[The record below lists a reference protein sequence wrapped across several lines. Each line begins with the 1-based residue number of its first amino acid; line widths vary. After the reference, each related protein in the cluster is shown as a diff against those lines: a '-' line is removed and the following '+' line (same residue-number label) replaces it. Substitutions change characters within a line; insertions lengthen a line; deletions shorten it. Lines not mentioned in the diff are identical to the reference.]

1 MLKKGKQP
9 NKICTPGKKGKHKC
23 CYCPNE
29 YKSSSGLWYHKRACH
44 PGQCKKKKNYQRAEW
59 RNQIRERIKSFD
71 EEEDRV
77 LTDYELWGLDGD
89 YSNYS
94 YPILNEPGMLE
105 DVVTLKHNDPR
116 YGSQLLYD
124 LSEDNFED
132 LEKYLGKQRGRPP
145 GSKNRIKLQPAEP
158 QRAEPYGPEERKK
171 AIKRWKSKRTK
182 RNWLKKLP
190 FFKRRRDV
198 AKSRRRVKG
207 RFVNELK
214 VGGKKKRRKTRRRK
228 KRRKR
233 NYKKR
238 TLKN

>member
-1 MLKKGKQP
+1 MSKKGKQP
-9 NKICTPGKKGKHKC
+9 NIICTPGKKGKHKC
-23 CYCPNE
+23 CYCPSE

-44 PGQCKKKKNYQRAEW
+44 PKQCKKKKNYQRAEW

-71 EEEDRV
+71 EEEDMV

-105 DVVTLKHNDPR
+105 DVVTLNRNDPR

-132 LEKYLGKQRGRPP
+132 LEKYLGKHKQRGRPRDEW
-145 GSKNRIKLQPAEP
+145 RIMERP
-158 QRAEPYGPEERKK
+158 EPYGPEERKK
-171 AIKRWKSKRTK
+171 AIKRWKSKK
-182 RNWLKKLP
+182 RNWLKHRP

-207 RFVNELK
+207 RFVKTEK

>member
-1 MLKKGKQP
+1 MLKKEKQS

-71 EEEDRV
+71 EEEDMV

-105 DVVTLKHNDPR
+105 DVVTLNRNDPR

-124 LSEDNFED
+124 LSKDNFED
-132 LEKYLGKQRGRPP
+132 LEKYLGKQRGRPR
-145 GSKNRIKLQPAEP
+145 GSKNRIKLQRPEP
-158 QRAEPYGPEERKK
+158 EPYGPEERKK
-171 AIKRWKSKRTK
+171 AIERWKSKRTK
-182 RNWLKKLP
+182 RNWLKHKP
-190 FFKRRRDV
+190 FYQRFRDV
-198 AKSRRRVKG
+198 AKSKRRVKG
-207 RFVNELK
+207 RFVKTEK